1 MPLTQLTQNPQTGQS
16 HTAKWAVIFGGFLG
30 LLITAGVIFGKLP
43 YEALSIWLPTL
54 IGLFAMAMRSKNG
67 G

>member
-1 MPLTQLTQNPQTGQS
+1 MEVLTNKQTGQP
-16 HTAKWAVIFGGFLG
+16 HTAKWAVVFGGLLG